1 MQLTSRFLVVWLR
14 NMRVYRRF
22 IWSNF
27 VSGFVEPL
35 VFLLGMGLGIG
46 QFVKELNGLP
56 YTAFVAP
63 GIIAS
68 SAMFAASFE
77 STFGTFIRMTFQ
89 KTFDAIIATPV
100 SLDEVVAGEL
110 LYSVTKAVLSGSVI
124 LCAIF
129 LFGLV
134 PVFHWTVLLVPVA
147 IALIGL
153 AFAAAG
159 MIIAAIVPSID
170 SFNYYITLVLTPM
183 FVFSGIF
190 FPLDSLPGYAQSIA
204 WFTPLMH
211 AVRLVRGLVLGQVA
225 YVWGDVAWLAVLTLL
240 LLPWPFLLMRRKLI
254 K

>member
-1 MQLTSRFLVVWLR
+1 MQLTSRFLYVWQR
-14 NMRVYRRF
+14 NMRVYLRF
-22 IWSNF
+22 IWSNI

-35 VFLLGMGLGIG
+35 VFLLGMGFGIG

-56 YTAFVAP
+56 YTAFIAP

-89 KTFDAIIATPV
+89 KTFDAITATPV

-110 LYSVTKAVLSGSVI
+110 LYSATKAAVSGTII
-124 LCAIF
+124 LLTIF

-134 PVFHWTVLLVPVA
+134 PQFHATALLVPLA
-147 IALIGL
+147 IILIGL
-153 AFAAAG
+153 MFAAAG
-159 MIIAAIVPSID
+159 MTIAAIVPSID
-170 SFNYYITLVLTPM
+170 SFNYYMTLVLTPM
-183 FVFSGIF
+183 FIFSGIF
-190 FPLDSLPGYAQSIA
+190 FPIDSLPGYAQSIA

-211 AVRLVRGLVLGQVA
+211 AVRLVRGLVLGQLEH
-225 YVWGDVAWLAVLTLL
+225 VWGDVAWLAVLAAL
-240 LLPWPFLLMRRKLI
+240 LLPWPVLLMRKKLI